1 MFWSVPDF
9 DLGFLSKKNQVLNCG
24 YRRNFLL
31 NNILVQQVVV
41 KQKLSQPQ
49 VL

>member
-24 YRRNFLL
+24 YRRNFLFE
-31 NNILVQQVVV
+31 QYP
-41 KQKLSQPQ
+41 SAASSG
-49 VL
+49 